1 MPYRLVQQRV
11 DVFLTATAGAVFH
24 NGGRVASH
32 RRSAAKA
39 HHTTLSEHMP
49 PAHQAIARRTPDR
62 LRADATALGPAIGA
76 YVERLLGAREH
87 PEQGVRACLGVLRLA
102 GAYGKARLE
111 LACERALAAGVAS
124 SRYVERLLK
133 ADRLRPFLDVDGGA
147 EQGLGAH
154 ANLRG
159 PAYYN

>member
-1 MPYRLVQQRV
+1 
-11 DVFLTATAGAVFH
+11 LTATAVAVFH

-62 LRADATALGPAIGA
+62 LRADATTLGPAIGA
-76 YVERLLGAREH
+76 YIERLLGARQH
-87 PEQGVRACLGVLRLA
+87 PEQGLRACLGVLRLA

-111 LACERALAAGVAS
+111 LACERALGASPPRVMSSGCSKPTGCGPFSTAVRNRASACTPTCAA
-124 SRYVERLLK
+124 RLTTTESGG
-133 ADRLRPFLDVDGGA
+133 RLFALRDGK
-147 EQGLGAH
+147 
-154 ANLRG
+154 
-159 PAYYN
+159 

>member
-1 MPYRLVQQRV
+1 M
-11 DVFLTATAGAVFH
+11 
-24 NGGRVASH
+24 
-32 RRSAAKA
+32 
-39 HHTTLSEHMP
+39 
-49 PAHQAIARRTPDR
+49 
-62 LRADATALGPAIGA
+62 
-76 YVERLLGAREH
+76 
-87 PEQGVRACLGVLRLA
+87 RACLGVLRLA
-102 GAYGKARLE
+102 GAYGKARLA

-159 PAYYN
+159 PAYYTEARRPVICVT

>member
-1 MPYRLVQQRV
+1 MPYRLLQQRV
-11 DVFLTATAGAVFH
+11 DVFLTATAVAVFH

-76 YVERLLGAREH
+76 YVERLRGAREH